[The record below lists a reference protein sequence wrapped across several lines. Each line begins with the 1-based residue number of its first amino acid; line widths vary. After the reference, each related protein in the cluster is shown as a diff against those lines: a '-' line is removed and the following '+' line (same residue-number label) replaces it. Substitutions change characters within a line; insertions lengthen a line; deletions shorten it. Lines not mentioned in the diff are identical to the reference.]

1 MDIFLPMRY
10 AIFAALALLA
20 ACQTRRPV
28 KRATRSATPPPP
40 DLADFT
46 RDSTDS
52 VLHAPRV
59 VTQPTVIVF
68 WLPAGDTLNPDDAV
82 DAFDELTSA
91 TQAILP
97 QLTAFDIKL
106 VPTHAETVYVALPNR
121 QRRSILLSGLDYPYG
136 YLLIEPGSPERIL
149 TGTYAEDELTDE
161 VAAYFDLPQDTTK
174 SKPRV
179 TT

>member
-1 MDIFLPMRY
+1 MRPAY
-10 AIFAALALLA
+10 FAALALLVGCRARPDVKAPQSA
-20 ACQTRRPV
+20 A
-28 KRATRSATPPPP
+28 SA
-40 DLADFT
+40 DLAQFT

-52 VLHAPRV
+52 VLHTPRV
-59 VTQPTVIVF
+59 VTGPTVIVF
-68 WLPAGDTLNPDDAV
+68 WLPAGGDTLNPDDAV

-106 VPTHAETVYVALPNR
+106 LPTHAESVYVALPDR
-121 QRRSILLSGLDYPYG
+121 KRRLILLSGLDYPFG
-136 YLLIEPGSPERIL
+136 YLLVEPGSPERIL
-149 TGTYAEDELTDE
+149 TGTYVEDDLADE

-174 SKPRV
+174 ARPRV